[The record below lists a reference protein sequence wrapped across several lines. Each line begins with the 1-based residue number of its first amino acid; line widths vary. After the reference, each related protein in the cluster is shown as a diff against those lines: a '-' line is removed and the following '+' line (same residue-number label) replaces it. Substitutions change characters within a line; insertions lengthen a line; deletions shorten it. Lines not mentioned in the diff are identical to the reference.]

1 MHGRA
6 NVNLG
11 HGQIIIQQLGT
22 TDTKQKFRLRSLN
35 VATMRG
41 CAGEVVETLT
51 RRKVNVCCV
60 QKLRWRGASSRL
72 ITGKNSEY
80 KMYWKQLRSQ
90 WCQDTFFT
98 CYLAAQLHTLS
109 HYQGDN
115 SLTQCQSLHFF
126 HFSPEGDRE
135 PHNEVGSLSQAECIV
150 RLKLGTF

>member
-90 WCQDTFFT
+90 
-98 CYLAAQLHTLS
+98 
-109 HYQGDN
+109 
-115 SLTQCQSLHFF
+115 
-126 HFSPEGDRE
+126 
-135 PHNEVGSLSQAECIV
+135 
-150 RLKLGTF
+150 